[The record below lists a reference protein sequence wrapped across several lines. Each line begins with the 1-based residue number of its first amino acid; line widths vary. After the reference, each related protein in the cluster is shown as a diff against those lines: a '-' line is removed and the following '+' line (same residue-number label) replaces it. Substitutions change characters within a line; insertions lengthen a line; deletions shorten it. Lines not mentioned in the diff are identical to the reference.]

1 MTSRID
7 SKVLPNFLPPRN
19 HDFWPRPC
27 TYRAFMRSLH
37 EGRAFLIACFL
48 SRHLIR
54 TAVELLQSLALH
66 LQLRLRI
73 LLEDLRV
80 SLAKHL
86 GYPLVRYPSGAGP
99 CGIGRAEVVKA
110 KILHLR
116 TPQRRLPSSLQR
128 PLISARVVIA
138 RKQIRT
144 TG

>member
-1 MTSRID
+1 SRID
-7 SKVLPNFLPPRN
+7 SKALPNFMTTPN

-27 TYRAFMRSLH
+27 TYRAFMRSLN
-37 EGRAFLIACFL
+37 ENRAFLIACFL

-66 LQLRLRI
+66 LQFHLRVLF
-73 LLEDLRV
+73 EDLRV

-86 GYPLVRYPSGAGP
+86 RDPLVRYPSGAEP
-99 CGIGRAEVVKA
+99 CGIGRAEVVKP
-110 KILHLR
+110 KILHFR
-116 TPQRRLPSSLQR
+116 TPQRRLPGSLQR
-128 PLISARVVIA
+128 PLISAQVVIA

>member
-1 MTSRID
+1 MIFGLD
-7 SKVLPNFLPPRN
+7 
-19 HDFWPRPC
+19 
-27 TYRAFMRSLH
+27 RAKTAPISRSLH
-37 EGRAFLIACFL
+37 GDRARTRTCFFSRGACFFG
-48 SRHLIR
+48 RHLIR

-66 LQLRLRI
+66 LQFHLRI

-86 GYPLVRYPSGAGP
+86 GYPLVRYPSGTEPG
-99 CGIGRAEVVKA
+99 GIGRAEVVKA

-116 TPQRRLPSSLQR
+116 TPQRRLPGSLQR